1 MGRNILKQPFPINTQ
16 LHRKIITA
24 ACFGVFITVFLLLFK
39 PFQLDQLEKKVF
51 VTSSIAY
58 GAMTFICIS
67 VMITVV
73 PLIFPDFFKEERW
86 TVGKEIFYTTLIM
99 FFIGLVNY
107 VLSHFMIGSS
117 LRLDNIFQF
126 QFITVSIG
134 ILPITIFILIQ
145 QNRQLKRYSTE
156 ARSLQQKIAERSDPE
171 PEKKIAAQPGDEPTT
186 ISIKGDYQKEELVI
200 PEDRLLYITTA
211 NNYVK
216 AYYLEKDKVV
226 YSILRITM
234 KRVEDV
240 LLQNQNFFRCHRAYL
255 INLARVKEVVGNAQG
270 YKVKL
275 HGVEEMIP
283 VSRGL
288 NAEFSD
294 KLLSKKL

>member
-1 MGRNILKQPFPINTQ
+1 MKRNILNQPFPLNTQ
-16 LHRKIITA
+16 LHRKLITA

-39 PFQLDQLEKKVF
+39 PFRLDTLERSVF
-51 VTSSIAY
+51 ITASIAY
-58 GAMTFICIS
+58 GATVFVCIS
-67 VMITVV
+67 LMITIV
-73 PLIFPDFFKEERW
+73 PLLFPNFFKEERW
-86 TVGKEIFYTTLIM
+86 TVGKEILYTTGIM
-99 FFIGLVNY
+99 FFIGLANY
-107 VLSHFMIGSS
+107 VLSHFLVGSS
-117 LRLDNIFQF
+117 LRFSNILQF
-126 QFITVSIG
+126 QFITVSVG
-134 ILPITIFILIQ
+134 IFPITIFILIQ
-145 QNRQLKRYSTE
+145 QNRQLKRYSSE
-156 ARSLQQKIAERSDPE
+156 ARSLQQKIVERSDPV
-171 PEKKIAAQPGDEPTT
+171 PEKKMTQEEAGDPSIIT
-186 ISIKGDYQKEELVI
+186 IKGDYQKEELVI
-200 PEDRLLYITTA
+200 PADRLLYVTTA

-240 LLQNQNFFRCHRAYL
+240 LLQNQSFFRCHRAYL
-255 INLARVKEVVGNAQG
+255 INLAQVEEVVGNAQG
-270 YKVKL
+270 YKIRL

>member
-1 MGRNILKQPFPINTQ
+1 MSKNILKQPFPINTQ
-16 LHRKIITA
+16 LHRKLIVS

-39 PFQLDQLEKKVF
+39 PFQLDRLERSLF
-51 VTSSIAY
+51 ITSSIAY
-58 GAMTFICIS
+58 GATVFVCIS
-67 VMITVV
+67 IMTTLV
-73 PLIFPDFFKEERW
+73 PLLFPGFFKEERW
-86 TVGKEIFYTTLIM
+86 TVGKEIVYTTSIM
-99 FFIGLVNY
+99 FFIGLANY
-107 VLSHFMIGSS
+107 VLSHFLVGSS
-117 LRLDNIFQF
+117 LRFSNILQF

-134 ILPITIFILIQ
+134 IFPITIFILIQ
-145 QNRQLKRYSTE
+145 QNRQLKRYSSE
-156 ARSLQQKIAERSDPE
+156 ARSLQQKIVERKDPVS
-171 PEKKIAAQPGDEPTT
+171 EKKIIQEEAVDPAIIT
-186 ISIKGDYQKEELVI
+186 IKGDYQKEELAI
-200 PEDRLLYITTA
+200 PPDRLLYITTA

-240 LLQNQNFFRCHRAYL
+240 LLQNQHFFRCHRAYL
-255 INLARVKEVVGNAQG
+255 INLAQVKEVVGNAQG

>member
-1 MGRNILKQPFPINTQ
+1 MKKNIFQQPFPISTR
-16 LHRKIITA
+16 LPRKLITA

-39 PFQLDQLEKKVF
+39 PFQLDQLERSLF
-51 VTSSIAY
+51 ITASIAY
-58 GAMTFICIS
+58 GATVFFCIGFM
-67 VMITVV
+67 VTVV
-73 PLIFPDFFKEERW
+73 PLLFPDFFKEEKW
-86 TVGKEIFYTTLIM
+86 TVGKEILNVTVIM
-99 FFIGLVNY
+99 FLIGLANY
-107 VLSHFMIGSS
+107 VLSHFLLGSS
-117 LRLDNIFQF
+117 LRFRNVLQF
-126 QFITVSIG
+126 QFITTSIG

-145 QNRQLKRYSTE
+145 QNRQLKRYSSE
-156 ARSLQQKIAERSDPE
+156 ARSLQQKIAERNE
-171 PEKKIAAQPGDEPTT
+171 PEREKKTVSEQAPESGTVI
-186 ISIKGDYQKEELVI
+186 IKGDYQKEELVI
-200 PEDRLLYITTA
+200 PAERLLYITTA

-216 AYYLEKDKVV
+216 AYYLEKEKVV

-255 INLARVKEVVGNAQG
+255 INLAQVKEVIGNAQG